1 MNYLR
6 SAVFQLITQK
16 FKPSGVTWFFRS
28 FIGNWIEPL
37 FRKWISY
44 METVFM
50 QRFKMLQHNFF
61 LKGTFFIPITLKPV
75 VLIWLHI
82 YLENHCRKKLLGLLI
97 RSQTKKKSVKFFTDK
112 NSKDNQ
118 KYLLIVEERAVFWGS
133 VF

>member
-1 MNYLR
+1 
-6 SAVFQLITQK
+6 
-16 FKPSGVTWFFRS
+16 
-28 FIGNWIEPL
+28 
-37 FRKWISY
+37 
-44 METVFM
+44 M

-118 KYLLIVEERAVFWGS
+118 KYLLIVEERPVFWGS